1 MIETRRKKTF
11 FPRGSDKRSRPL
23 VPGSNASRYLRVTNT
38 MMAML
43 KISRWKNSAAARV
56 TSEFLTMR
64 GARENVTRIL
74 NKTLFCYTSE
84 DPCLLYY
91 SRVHLIN
98 FIIYGKKIFYAITL
112 YQDGNTLTK

>member
-56 TSEFLTMR
+56 TSEFLTIR

-74 NKTLFCYTSE
+74 NKTYFDTSE

-98 FIIYGKKIFYAITL
+98 FIIYGKKYFMP
-112 YQDGNTLTK
+112 